1 MALKIRL
8 ARRGTTNAPFYHIV
22 VADSRSPRDGNY
34 IEKVGYY
41 DPTAAAD
48 SDKRLSF
55 DVEKAKAWMA
65 KGAQPT
71 ERVAK
76 IMGKLGAIPM
86 PKWNEQPAQ
95 SAPKKKSQDR
105 AEEKAKKA
113 AALKEAEEAAKAKP
127 APEPEAPAAEAATEE
142 AAA

>member
-34 IEKVGYY
+34 IEKLGYY

-55 DVEKAKAWMA
+55 NTDKAKEWMT

-71 ERVAK
+71 DRVAK

-95 SAPKKKSQDR
+95 AKPKKKAQDR
-105 AEEKAKKA
+105 ADEKAKKA
-113 AALKEAEEAAKAKP
+113 AALAEAEAAAKAKP
-127 APEPEAPAAEAATEE
+127 VEAAPAAEATTEE

>member
-34 IEKVGYY
+34 IEKLGYY

-48 SDKRLSF
+48 SDKRLVF
-55 DVEKAKAWMA
+55 DTTKAKEWMT

-76 IMGKLGAIPM
+76 MLGKLGAIPM
-86 PKWNEQPAQ
+86 PKWNEQPDQ
-95 SAPKKKSQDR
+95 SKPKKKAQDR
-105 AEEKAKKA
+105 AEERAKKEEA
-113 AALKEAEEAAKAKP
+113 RKEAEEAAKAKP
-127 APEPEAPAAEAATEE
+127 AEPEAPAAEATTEE

>member
-22 VADSRSPRDGNY
+22 VADSRAPRDGNY
-34 IEKVGYY
+34 IEKLGFY
-41 DPTAAAD
+41 DPTAASD
-48 SDKRLSF
+48 SDKRVSLNT
-55 DVEKAKAWMA
+55 EKAKEWMA

-71 ERVAK
+71 DRVAK
-76 IMGKLGAIPM
+76 ILGQLGAIPM
-86 PKWNEQPAQ
+86 PKYNEQPIK
-95 SAPKKKSQDR
+95 SAPKKKAQDR

-113 AALKEAEEAAKAKP
+113 EALKEAEEAAK
-127 APEPEAPAAEAATEE
+127 EAPAAEAPAADE

>member
-34 IEKVGYY
+34 IEKLGYY

-55 DVEKAKAWMA
+55 DTAKAKEWMA

-76 IMGKLGAIPM
+76 MMGKLGAIPM

-95 SAPKKKSQDR
+95 SAPKKKAQDR

-113 AALKEAEEAAKAKP
+113 EALKEAEEAAA
-127 APEPEAPAAEAATEE
+127 
-142 AAA
+142 

>member
-41 DPTAAAD
+41 NPTAPAD
-48 SDKRLSF
+48 SKDRLSF
-55 DVEKAKAWMA
+55 DTEKAKEWMA

-71 ERVAK
+71 DRVAK
-76 IMGKLGAIPM
+76 MMGKLGAIPM
-86 PKWNEQPAQ
+86 PKYAEQPTK
-95 SAPKKKSQDR
+95 SAPKKRAQDR

-113 AALKEAEEAAKAKP
+113 EALKEAQEAAKA
-127 APEPEAPAAEAATEE
+127 APAED

>member
-8 ARRGTTNAPFYHIV
+8 SRRGTTNAPFYHIV
-22 VADSRSPRDGNY
+22 VADSRAPRDGNY
-34 IEKVGYY
+34 IEKLGYY

-48 SDKRLSF
+48 SNKRLVL
-55 DVEKAKAWMA
+55 DATKAKEWMT

-76 IMGKLGAIPM
+76 MLGQLGAIPM
-86 PKWNEQPAQ
+86 PKWNEQPQQ
-95 SAPKKKSQDR
+95 SAPKKKAQDR

-127 APEPEAPAAEAATEE
+127 APEPEAPAAEAPAEE

>member
-8 ARRGTTNAPFYHIV
+8 ARRGTTNHPFYHVV

-34 IEKVGYY
+34 IEKIGYY
-41 DPTAAAD
+41 DSTAEG
-48 SDKRLSF
+48 DKRVVI
-55 DVEKAKAWMA
+55 DTEKAKVWIA

-76 IMGKLGAIPM
+76 MLGKLGAIAM
-86 PKWNEQPAQ
+86 PKWNDQPQQ
-95 SAPKKKSQDR
+95 SAPKKKAQDR

-113 AALKEAEEAAKAKP
+113 AALKDAEEAAKAKP
-127 APEPEAPAAEAATEE
+127 AAAEEAPAAEGE
-142 AAA
+142 AA